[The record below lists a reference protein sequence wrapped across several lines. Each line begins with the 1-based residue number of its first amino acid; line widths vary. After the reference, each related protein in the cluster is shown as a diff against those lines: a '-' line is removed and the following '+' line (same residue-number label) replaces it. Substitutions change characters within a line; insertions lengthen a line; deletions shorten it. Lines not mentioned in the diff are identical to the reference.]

1 MSEKVTSKSTK
12 TIIWDAYK
20 EKLEEIKKLK
30 NQTIAEKKEKATL
43 STATNVARDY
53 NDITRGL
60 NSFLNDFTQKV
71 NNLNDIDEAIAIKS
85 KEIKNLYDIEVEA
98 SSLEALKLAIE
109 KLENEKD
116 SLDDQLSKKKDEIDN
131 YYSEKLEEAKKSV
144 KSFKDD
150 EFLKINREKDKEN
163 YNFEREKKLR
173 EDKLKD
179 ELAQKKKTFDEY
191 VISKKKEIENEDN
204 DLDKRVSEVEE
215 KEKHINAYEE
225 IIKTLEEKNK
235 TIAEETKTETK
246 KKADKEKEI
255 ALNIQKSKYESKID
269 HLNSIIDLKDNVI
282 IDQKQNM
289 TNLENKLDEAYKK
302 VNELATNAVSSAK
315 DKELTSHLADAL
327 RSRNDNK

>member
-53 NDITRGL
+53 NNITRGL

-131 YYSEKLEEAKKSV
+131 YYLEKLEEAKKSV

-150 EFLKINREKDKEN
+150 EFLKIDRERDKEN

-179 ELAQKKKTFDEY
+179 ELDQKKKTFDEY
-191 VISKKKEIENEDN
+191 VFGKKKEIENENN

-255 ALNIQKSKYESKID
+255 ALNIQKSKYEGEKI
-269 HLNSIIDLKDNVI
+269 HLNTIIEMKNDTIDDLKQNI
-282 IDQKQNM
+282 IA
-289 TNLENKLDEAYKK
+289 LEDKLDKAYEKN
-302 VNELATNAVSSAK
+302 NELATNAVSGAK
-315 DKELTSHLADAL
+315 QQEAL
-327 RSRNDNK
+327 NFVRDYKSKTEIK